1 MQAQEGAD
9 NGGRDPPRRQL
20 RIITYKDIEDAVER
34 TLASGILDWTEVWNA
49 CLLDENNEPTSCAN
63 LFRERLARAAKIR
76 SRFVR
81 CVDATSFFI

>member
-49 CLLDENNEPTSCAN
+49 CLLDEN
-63 LFRERLARAAKIR
+63 
-76 SRFVR
+76 
-81 CVDATSFFI
+81 